1 MEEISNE
8 VSTQRQE
15 ANNLQFNIL
24 LNYAFMLNDYTNVD
38 ASKRQSLIVKLQEN
52 TQSNGHNL
60 LFKKA
65 LISI

>member
-8 VSTQRQE
+8 VSQQRQE
-15 ANNLQFNIL
+15 ANNLYFNML

-52 TQSNGHNL
+52 LQSNGHSM

>member
-8 VSTQRQE
+8 VSQQRQE
-15 ANNLQFNIL
+15 ANNLYFNML

-38 ASKRQSLIVKLQEN
+38 VSKRQSLIVKLQEN
-52 TQSNGHNL
+52 LQSNGHSM
-60 LFKKA
+60 LFKRA

>member
-1 MEEISNE
+1 M
-8 VSTQRQE
+8 
-15 ANNLQFNIL
+15 L

-38 ASKRQSLIVKLQEN
+38 ASKRQSLIAKLQDN
-52 TQSNGHNL
+52 TQSNGHNM

>member
-1 MEEISNE
+1 M
-8 VSTQRQE
+8 
-15 ANNLQFNIL
+15 L

-52 TQSNGHNL
+52 LQSNSHSM
-60 LFKKA
+60 LFKRA